1 MRCKRPAPQPVQSQP
16 APASPEGRSATDT
29 AKPPLH
35 KKKSAVRAL
44 DMDKIPEHVSSSSD
58 EDTAK
63 GTVCCVRRGG
73 SPPRKRTRLD
83 ESSPP
88 PPLDL
93 NDTREPS
100 VDAKDL
106 YFKMLHEDSK
116 GGKEPALED
125 SKGGKEPVEPAPEDS
140 MGGKEPVP
148 EDFVL
153 VDSMMDCE
161 DLCDMQCMGQE
172 NDTQAKKPEPPIAG
186 HCRRLIGSA
195 RKFLHEETMPLQGSS
210 LFNTPS
216 SSLSRAKSFAI
227 SGILSPVEPA
237 PTPETAK
244 KNASKK
250 TPVKCSMSQADV
262 FGDSSDEDSV

>member
-58 EDTAK
+58 EDP
-63 GTVCCVRRGG
+63 GG

-116 GGKEPALED
+116 GGKEP
-125 SKGGKEPVEPAPEDS
+125 VEPAPEDS
-140 MGGKEPVP
+140 KGGKEPVP

-216 SSLSRAKSFAI
+216 SSLSRAKSFSI